1 MADEQNDAPT
11 VVAGDL
17 YILCVNTDTL
27 RHLVDA
33 TEALKR
39 AVVAS
44 SCGAVEDHCQ
54 TAMQAI
60 RQAMRSAGA

>member
-1 MADEQNDAPT
+1 MSDEHPDTPT
-11 VVAGDL
+11 VIAGDL
-17 YILCVNTDTL
+17 YLLCVDTDAL

-33 TEALKR
+33 AEALKR
-39 AVVAS
+39 AVTAS

-54 TAMQAI
+54 AAMQAI

>member
-1 MADEQNDAPT
+1 MAEEHSAT
-11 VVAGDL
+11 GDL
-17 YILCVNTDTL
+17 YILCVNTEAL

-33 TEALKR
+33 VEALKR
-39 AVVAS
+39 AVTAG

>member
-1 MADEQNDAPT
+1 MDDDAPT
-11 VVAGDL
+11 AATADL
-17 YILCVNTDTL
+17 YILSVDTDTL
-27 RHLVDA
+27 RHLIDA

-39 AVVAS
+39 AVVTS
-44 SCGAVEDHCQ
+44 GCGAVEDHCQ

>member
-1 MADEQNDAPT
+1 MSVD
-11 VVAGDL
+11 
-17 YILCVNTDTL
+17 TDTL
-27 RHLVDA
+27 RHLIDA

-39 AVVAS
+39 AVVTS
-44 SCGAVEDHCQ
+44 GCGAVEDHCQ

>member
-1 MADEQNDAPT
+1 MADDAPT
-11 VVAGDL
+11 AATGDL
-17 YILCVNTDTL
+17 YILCVNTEAL

-33 TEALKR
+33 VEALKR